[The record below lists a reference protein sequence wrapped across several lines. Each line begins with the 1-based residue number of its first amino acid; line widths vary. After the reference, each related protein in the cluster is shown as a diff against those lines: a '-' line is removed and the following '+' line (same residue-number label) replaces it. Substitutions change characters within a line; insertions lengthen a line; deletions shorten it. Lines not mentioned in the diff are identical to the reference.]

1 MLHAP
6 GERRR
11 GWECVIVGAGPA
23 GLCAAVYMGRFRR
36 RTLLLDTG
44 DGRWSY
50 GQTNENYL
58 GFPHGV
64 SARRLHGLGR
74 AQAERFGVV
83 FRPWEVTAIRAAGHL
98 FRLSTT
104 GGLIATRTVIWA
116 TGVRDRWP
124 EFPGARRLVGRTL
137 FWCIVCDGW
146 RARDRRLVVLGD
158 SDKAVR
164 TALQFLTYT
173 RRIVFVADP
182 ARGRLSARARAR
194 LAAEGIPIVKA
205 RVAGVV
211 GVPDHIE
218 QVRLE
223 GGRTLDGDLIFS
235 LYGSVPRT
243 ELLRRLPVTLASNG
257 HVRIDDKNRTSLARF
272 FAAGDVTNKHSHQVV
287 SAVHEGAMAAQA
299 ANFVLYP
306 PYQKL

>member
-1 MLHAP
+1 
-6 GERRR
+6 
-11 GWECVIVGAGPA
+11 
-23 GLCAAVYMGRFRR
+23 
-36 RTLLLDTG
+36 
-44 DGRWSY
+44 
-50 GQTNENYL
+50 
-58 GFPHGV
+58 
-64 SARRLHGLGR
+64 
-74 AQAERFGVV
+74 
-83 FRPWEVTAIRAAGHL
+83 
-98 FRLSTT
+98 
-104 GGLIATRTVIWA
+104 
-116 TGVRDRWP
+116 
-124 EFPGARRLVGRTL
+124 
-137 FWCIVCDGW
+137 
-146 RARDRRLVVLGD
+146 
-158 SDKAVR
+158 
-164 TALQFLTYT
+164 
-173 RRIVFVADP
+173 
-182 ARGRLSARARAR
+182 
-194 LAAEGIPIVKA
+194 
-205 RVAGVV
+205 VV